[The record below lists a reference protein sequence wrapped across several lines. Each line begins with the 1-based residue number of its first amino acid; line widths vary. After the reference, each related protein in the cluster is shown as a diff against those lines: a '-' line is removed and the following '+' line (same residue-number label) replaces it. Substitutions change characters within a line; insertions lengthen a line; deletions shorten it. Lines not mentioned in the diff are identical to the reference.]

1 MKVLITGATGLVGSE
16 IVNLCK
22 QNNITVH
29 YLTTRKGKIQSQEGY
44 RGFYWNPDSDE
55 IDMTCF
61 HGVTTIINLAGASIS
76 KRWTNSNKKK
86 ILDSRVKSLRTLRLG
101 ISKTK
106 EPSITNIV
114 SASAIGIYPNS
125 LSNYYREDETSVDDS
140 FLGKVVSTWE
150 QEVDKFEEL
159 NMGVSKIRIGLVMSD
174 KGGALPQMAKPVKY
188 YVGAS
193 LGTGDQ
199 WQSWIHIQDLARIFL
214 HVATKDLHGVYNA
227 VAPNPVTNEKLT
239 KEIAKVMDRPLL
251 LPNVPKA
258 ILQLVLGDMSY
269 ILFASQRVSSKK
281 IVETGFDFMYPNI
294 CRALENIFRDKEKY
308 NSTNT
313 LYHKEYCS

>member
-44 RGFYWNPDSDE
+44 RGFYWNPDHNE
-55 IDMTCF
+55 IDMACF
-61 HGVTTIINLAGASIS
+61 HGVTTVVNLAGASIS
-76 KRWTNSNKKK
+76 KRWTRSNKKK
-86 ILDSRVKSLRTLRLG
+86 IVDSRVKSLKTLRLG
-101 ISKTK
+101 ISKLKNHNINT
-106 EPSITNIV
+106 IV
-114 SASAIGIYPNS
+114 SASAIGVYPNS
-125 LSNYYREDETSVDDS
+125 LSNYYREAETGVDDS
-140 FLGKVVSTWE
+140 FLGKVVSIWE
-150 QEVDKFEEL
+150 QEVDKFREI
-159 NMGVSKIRIGLVMSD
+159 NMQVAKIRIGLVMSD

-193 LGTGDQ
+193 LGAGNQ

-214 HVATKDLHGVYNA
+214 HVATKELHGVYNA

-239 KEIAKVMDRPLL
+239 KEIAKVLGRPLL
-251 LPNVPKA
+251 LPNVPRA
-258 ILQLVLGDMSY
+258 ILQMVLGDMSY

-294 CRALENIFRDKEKY
+294 CRALENIFRDKENY
-308 NSTNT
+308 NPSDT